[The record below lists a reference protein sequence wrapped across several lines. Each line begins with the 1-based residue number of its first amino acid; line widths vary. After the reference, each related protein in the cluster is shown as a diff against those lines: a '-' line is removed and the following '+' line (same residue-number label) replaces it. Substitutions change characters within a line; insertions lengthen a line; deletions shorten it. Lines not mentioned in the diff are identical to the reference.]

1 IITHILNA
9 RAFLD
14 ANTITSGLLFKENE
28 ATLLELGRLGAIK
41 LVTNHYVMEEVSA
54 VLKRK
59 EFNHTLDE
67 AKRLIKYLHT
77 CLSLMDNH
85 SREKINKRLNLL
97 NDKKDIPVA
106 HGAQHADADYL
117 VTGDK
122 ELFEKNP
129 NAVTTRKLLEKT
141 LPENHGQQ

>member
-1 IITHILNA
+1 MSGKNT

-14 ANTITSGLLFKENE
+14 ANTIISGLLFKGNE
-28 ATLLELGRLGAIK
+28 ATLLELGRLRAIE

-59 EFNHTLDE
+59 EFNLTLDE
-67 AKRLIKYLHT
+67 VKGLIQYLHT
-77 CLSLMDNH
+77 CLSLLDNP
-85 SREKINKRLNLL
+85 SRETINKHLNQL

-106 HGAQHADADYL
+106 LGAQHADADYL

-122 ELFEKNP
+122 ELLEKIP
-129 NAVTTRKLLEKT
+129 NATTTRKLLKKI
-141 LPENHGQQ
+141 LP